1 MKTKYYLR
9 GLGIG
14 IILATL
20 ILTISGN
27 QNNLSENEIITKAM
41 ELGMVMKEDPKGNL
55 DEVIEGEPTQSP
67 EVAPTTEPTKSP
79 EATPT
84 TEPTKAPEAT
94 PTSEPTKAPEAAP
107 TTEPTK
113 DPAIADDSRQIT
125 FTIEKGMSS
134 GKVAELLQSIDL
146 IDNAKEFNDYV
157 IREGKAGAI
166 MIGKYTVNKDAS
178 FGDILNAIT
187 KR

>member
-27 QNNLSENEIITKAM
+27 QNNLSEDEIITKAM

-55 DEVIEGEPTQSP
+55 DEVMEGDL
-67 EVAPTTEPTKSP
+67 TKAP

-84 TEPTKAPEAT
+84 TEPTQSPEAT
-94 PTSEPTKAPEAAP
+94 PTAEPTKAPEVAP
-107 TTEPTK
+107 TTAPTK

-166 MIGKYTVNKDAS
+166 MIGKYTVSKDAS
-178 FGDILNAIT
+178 FDDILNAIT